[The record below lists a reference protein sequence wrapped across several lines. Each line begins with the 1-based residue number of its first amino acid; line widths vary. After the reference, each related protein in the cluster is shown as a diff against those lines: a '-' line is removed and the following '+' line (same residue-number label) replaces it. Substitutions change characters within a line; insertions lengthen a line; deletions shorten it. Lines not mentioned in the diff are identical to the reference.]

1 MEKEAKQLEPVL
13 DQRRM
18 AKSVAKKTKVKVKR
32 SKKEEQLVQQR
43 KE

>member
-18 AKSVAKKTKVKVKR
+18 AKSVAKNTKVKV
-32 SKKEEQLVQQR
+32 SE
-43 KE
+43 